1 MVGIFDEALRPYEK
15 AINGIVASNVAR
27 GHSPE
32 TARVI
37 AESFA
42 LYMLGYYTLEGA
54 AQAVH
59 ATGLGEEA
67 AREAALTFK
76 EAKHGALA

>member
-1 MVGIFDEALRPYEK
+1 MAGIFDEALRPYEK
-15 AINGIVASNVAR
+15 AIDGIVESNVAR

-42 LYMLGYYTLEGA
+42 LYMIGYYTLEGA

-59 ATGLGEEA
+59 ATGIGDEA
-67 AREAALTFK
+67 SREAALTFRD
-76 EAKHGALA
+76 AKLGVS